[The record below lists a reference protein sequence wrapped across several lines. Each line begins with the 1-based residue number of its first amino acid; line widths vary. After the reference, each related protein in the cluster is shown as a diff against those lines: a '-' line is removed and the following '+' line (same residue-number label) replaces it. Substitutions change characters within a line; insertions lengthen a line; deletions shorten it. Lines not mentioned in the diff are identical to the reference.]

1 MIQSSLYRALNKGF
15 DYQILACKDF
25 KESELAKEVI
35 SYFKPNTK
43 AILFPEFRAK
53 KNDDLRSFFEEFL
66 QLLGGLREFY
76 QALENKQEAIIIAP
90 ISALLHPLPKKE
102 LLESFK
108 ITLLEKYNLKDL
120 KDKLFYY
127 GYEIL
132 DLVEVEGEAS
142 FRGDIVDIYAPNSK
156 AYRLSFFDTECESIK
171 EFDPTTQMSLK
182 EDLLEIEIPPT
193 LFSLD
198 EPSYKDLKTKVE
210 QSPLNSFSKDLTSF
224 GLWFL
229 GEKANDLLH
238 AYKSVISPK
247 ALEEIQELASLNE
260 LDCERFKSLKVLEN
274 AQGYEDLEIHA
285 HALEG
290 FIALHS
296 NHKITLLAPN
306 KTILD
311 NVLGTIK
318 KSNMD
323 NVLGTIEKS
332 NMECV
337 IAPFVLNF
345 KTPDGI
351 FISLNSFERKKKR
364 QKSKLALNE
373 LNPGEWVVHDDY
385 GVGVFSQLVQ
395 HSVLGS
401 KRDFLEIAYLGEDKL
416 LLPVENLHLI
426 ARYVA
431 QSDSVPVK
439 DRLGKGSFLKLKAK
453 VRTKLLEIAGKIIEL
468 AAERNLILG
477 KKMDTHLAELEVF
490 KSHAGFEYTSDQ
502 EKAIAEIS
510 KDLSSKR
517 VMDRLLSGDVG
528 FGKTEVAMHAIF
540 CAFLN
545 GFQSVLVV
553 PTTLLAHQHFETL
566 RARFENFGV
575 KVARLDRYAS
585 EKNKLLKAVELG
597 LIDVLVGTHAI
608 LGAKFKNLGL
618 VVVDEEHKF
627 GVKQKEALK
636 ELSKSVHFLSMS
648 ATPIPRTLNMA
659 LSQIKS
665 ISSLKTPPT
674 DRKPSRTFLKEKND
688 ELLKEI
694 IYRELRR
701 NGQIFYIHN
710 HIASISKVKTKL
722 ENLIPKLKIAILHS
736 QINANKSEEIMLE
749 FAKGNYQVLLCTSI
763 VESGIHLPNA
773 NTIIIDNAQNFGLAD
788 LHQLRGRVG
797 RGKKEGFCYFL
808 IEDQKSLNEQA
819 LKRLLA
825 LEKNSY
831 LGSGESI
838 AYHDL
843 EIRGGGNLLGQDQSG
858 HIKNIGYALY
868 TRMLEDAIYELS
880 GGKKRL
886 EKSVEIQLGVSAF
899 LNPELI
905 ASDSL
910 RLDLYR
916 RLSLC
921 ENVDEVGQIH
931 EEIEDR
937 FGKIDDL
944 SAQFLQIITLK
955 ILANQLGILKLSNFN
970 QNITLTYSDEKK
982 ESLKAP
988 SKDDND
994 ILETLL
1000 KHLRAQ
1006 ISLKQR

>member
-156 AYRLSFFDTECESIK
+156 AYRLSFFDMECESIK

-193 LFSLD
+193 LFSLN
-198 EPSYKDLKTKVE
+198 EQSYKDLKTKVE

-229 GEKANDLLH
+229 GEKANDLLQ

-260 LDCERFKSLKVLEN
+260 LDGERFKFLKVLESP
-274 AQGYEDLEIHA
+274 QGYEDLEIHA
-285 HALEG
+285 HALES

-296 NHKITLLAPN
+296 NRKITLLAPN

-311 NVLGTIK
+311 NAISAL
-318 KSNMD
+318 
-323 NVLGTIEKS
+323 EKS
-332 NMECV
+332 HTECV

-373 LNPGEWVVHDDY
+373 LNAGEWVVHDDY

-431 QSDSVPVK
+431 QSDSVPTK
-439 DRLGKGSFLKLKAK
+439 DRLGKGNFLKLKAK
-453 VRTKLLEIAGKIIEL
+453 VKTKLLEIAGKIIEL

-477 KKMDTHLAELEVF
+477 KKMDTHLAELEIF

-540 CAFLN
+540 CTFLN

-575 KVARLDRYAS
+575 KVARLDRYAN

-659 LSQIKS
+659 LSQIKG
-665 ISSLKTPPT
+665 ISSLKIPPT

-694 IYRELRR
+694 IHRELRR

-722 ENLIPKLKIAILHS
+722 EDLIPKLKIAILHS
-736 QINANKSEEIMLE
+736 QINAHESEEIMLE

-886 EKSVEIQLGVSAF
+886 EKSVEIQLSVSAF

-905 ASDSL
+905 GSDSL

-921 ENVDEVGQIH
+921 ENTDEVGQIH

-955 ILANQLGILKLSNFN
+955 ILANQLGIIKLSNFN
-970 QNITLTYSDEKK
+970 QNITITYSDEKK

-1006 ISLKQR
+1006 ISLKRR

>member
-35 SYFKPNTK
+35 SYFKPNIK

-76 QALENKQEAIIIAP
+76 QALENEQEAIIIAP

-127 GYEIL
+127 GYEIV

-182 EDLLEIEIPPT
+182 EDWLEIEIPPT
-193 LFSLD
+193 LFSLN
-198 EPSYKDLKTKVE
+198 EQSYKDLKTKVE
-210 QSPLNSFSKDLTSF
+210 QSPFNSFSKDLTSF

-238 AYKSVISPK
+238 AYKSIISPK

-274 AQGYEDLEIHA
+274 PQGYEDLEIHA

-296 NHKITLLAPN
+296 NRKITLLAPN

-311 NVLGTIK
+311 NAISALER
-318 KSNMD
+318 SN
-323 NVLGTIEKS
+323 I
-332 NMECV
+332 ECV

-401 KRDFLEIAYLGEDKL
+401 KRDFLEIAYWGEDKL

-431 QSDSVPVK
+431 QSDSVPIK

-477 KKMDTHLAELEVF
+477 KKMETHLAELEVF

-545 GFQSVLVV
+545 GFQSALVV

-597 LIDVLVGTHAI
+597 LVDVLVGTHAI

-659 LSQIKS
+659 LSQIKG

-722 ENLIPKLKIAILHS
+722 EDLIPKLKIAILHS
-736 QINANKSEEIMLE
+736 QINANESEEIMLE
-749 FAKGNYQVLLCTSI
+749 FAKGSYQVLLCTSI

-921 ENVDEVGQIH
+921 ENTDEVGQIH

-937 FGKIDDL
+937 FGKVDDL

-955 ILANQLGILKLSNFN
+955 ILANQLGIIKLSNFN
-970 QNITLTYSDEKK
+970 QNITITYSGEKK

-1006 ISLKQR
+1006 ISLKRR

>member
-1 MIQSSLYRALNKGF
+1 MIQSSLYGALNKGF

-76 QALENKQEAIIIAP
+76 QALENKQKAIIIAP

-182 EDLLEIEIPPT
+182 EDLLEVEIPPT
-193 LFSLD
+193 LFSLN
-198 EPSYKDLKTKVE
+198 EQSYKDLKTKVE

-260 LDCERFKSLKVLEN
+260 LDGERFKFLKVLEN
-274 AQGYEDLEIHA
+274 PQGYEDLEIHA
-285 HALEG
+285 HALES

-296 NHKITLLAPN
+296 NRKITLLAPN

-311 NVLGTIK
+311 NAISVL
-318 KSNMD
+318 
-323 NVLGTIEKS
+323 EKS
-332 NMECV
+332 HIECV

-373 LNPGEWVVHDDY
+373 LNAGEWVVHDDY

-431 QSDSVPVK
+431 QSDSVPIK

-510 KDLSSKR
+510 KDLSSNR

-545 GFQSVLVV
+545 GFQSALVV

-659 LSQIKS
+659 LSQIKG
-665 ISSLKTPPT
+665 ISSLKIPPT

-688 ELLKEI
+688 GLLKEI
-694 IYRELRR
+694 IHRELRR

-722 ENLIPKLKIAILHS
+722 EDLIPKLKIAILHS
-736 QINANKSEEIMLE
+736 QISAHESEETMLE

-886 EKSVEIQLGVSAF
+886 EKSVEIQLSVSAF

-921 ENVDEVGQIH
+921 ENTDEVGQIH

-955 ILANQLGILKLSNFN
+955 ILANQLGIIKLSNFN
-970 QNITLTYSDEKK
+970 QNITITYSDEKK

-988 SKDDND
+988 SKDDSD

-1006 ISLKQR
+1006 ISLKRR

>member
-25 KESELAKEVI
+25 KESKLAKEVI
-35 SYFKPNTK
+35 NYFKPHTK

-76 QALENKQEAIIIAP
+76 QALENKQETIIIAP

-142 FRGDIVDIYAPNSK
+142 FRGDIVDIYIPNSK

-171 EFDPTTQMSLK
+171 ELDPTTQMSLK

-198 EPSYKDLKTKVE
+198 ESSYKDLKTKVE

-260 LDCERFKSLKVLEN
+260 LDCERFNFLKVLEN

-311 NVLGTIK
+311 NVLGTI
-318 KSNMD
+318 
-323 NVLGTIEKS
+323 EKS
-332 NMECV
+332 SMECV

-453 VRTKLLEIAGKIIEL
+453 VRTKLLEIASKIIEL

-477 KKMDTHLAELEVF
+477 KKMDVHLAELEVF

-545 GFQSVLVV
+545 GFQSALVV

-597 LIDVLVGTHAI
+597 LVDVLVGTHAI

-659 LSQIKS
+659 LSQIKG

-722 ENLIPKLKIAILHS
+722 EGLIPKLKIAILHS
-736 QINANKSEEIMLE
+736 QINANESEEIMLE

-921 ENVDEVGQIH
+921 GNVDEVGQIH

-955 ILANQLGILKLSNFN
+955 ILANQLGIIKLSNFN
-970 QNITLTYSDEKK
+970 QNITITYSDEKK

-1006 ISLKQR
+1006 ISLKRR

>member
-1 MIQSSLYRALNKGF
+1 MIQSSLYGALNKGF

-142 FRGDIVDIYAPNSK
+142 FRGDIVDICAPNSK
-156 AYRLSFFDTECESIK
+156 AYRLSFFDMECESIK

-193 LFSLD
+193 LFSLN
-198 EPSYKDLKTKVE
+198 EQSYKDLKTKVE

-247 ALEEIQELASLNE
+247 ALEEIQELTSLNE
-260 LDCERFKSLKVLEN
+260 LDGERFKFLKVLEN
-274 AQGYEDLEIHA
+274 PQGYEDLEIHA
-285 HALEG
+285 HALES

-296 NHKITLLAPN
+296 SRKITLLAPN

-311 NVLGTIK
+311 NAISAL
-318 KSNMD
+318 
-323 NVLGTIEKS
+323 EKS
-332 NMECV
+332 HIECV

-373 LNPGEWVVHDDY
+373 LNAGEWVVHDDY

-401 KRDFLEIAYLGEDKL
+401 KRDFLEIAYWGEDKL

-431 QSDSVPVK
+431 QSDSVPTK

-453 VRTKLLEIAGKIIEL
+453 VKNKLLEIAGKIIEL

-510 KDLSSKR
+510 KDLSSNR

-545 GFQSVLVV
+545 GFQSALVV

-659 LSQIKS
+659 LSQIKG
-665 ISSLKTPPT
+665 ISSLKIPPT

-694 IYRELRR
+694 IHRELRR

-722 ENLIPKLKIAILHS
+722 EDLIPKLKIAILHS
-736 QINANKSEEIMLE
+736 QISAHESEEIMLE

-886 EKSVEIQLGVSAF
+886 EKSVEIQLSVSAF

-921 ENVDEVGQIH
+921 ENTDEVGQIH

-955 ILANQLGILKLSNFN
+955 ILANQLGIIKLSNFN
-970 QNITLTYSDEKK
+970 QNITITYSDEKK

-1006 ISLKQR
+1006 ISLKRH

>member
-1 MIQSSLYRALNKGF
+1 MIQSSLYGALNKGF

-66 QLLGGLREFY
+66 QLLGSLREFY

-156 AYRLSFFDTECESIK
+156 AYRLSFFDAECESIK
-171 EFDPTTQMSLK
+171 EFDPITQMSLK

-193 LFSLD
+193 LFSLN
-198 EPSYKDLKTKVE
+198 EQSYKDLKTKVE

-238 AYKSVISPK
+238 AYKSVISPR

-260 LDCERFKSLKVLEN
+260 LDGERFKFLKILEN
-274 AQGYEDLEIHA
+274 PQGYEDLEIHA
-285 HALEG
+285 HALES

-296 NHKITLLAPN
+296 NRKITLLAPN

-311 NVLGTIK
+311 NAI
-318 KSNMD
+318 SAF
-323 NVLGTIEKS
+323 EKS
-332 NMECV
+332 HIECV

-373 LNPGEWVVHDDY
+373 LNAGEWVVHDDY

-401 KRDFLEIAYLGEDKL
+401 KRDFLEIAYWGEDKL

-431 QSDSVPVK
+431 QSDSVPTK

-453 VRTKLLEIAGKIIEL
+453 VKTKLLEIAGKIIEL

-510 KDLSSKR
+510 KDLSSHK

-545 GFQSVLVV
+545 GFQSALVV

-575 KVARLDRYAS
+575 RVARLDRYAS

-659 LSQIKS
+659 LSQIKG
-665 ISSLKTPPT
+665 ISSLKIPPT

-694 IYRELRR
+694 IHRELRR

-722 ENLIPKLKIAILHS
+722 EDLIPKLKIAILHS
-736 QINANKSEEIMLE
+736 QISAHESEEIMLE

-773 NTIIIDNAQNFGLAD
+773 NTIIIDSAQNFGLAD

-831 LGSGESI
+831 LGSGESV

-886 EKSVEIQLGVSAF
+886 EKSVEIQLSVSAF

-921 ENVDEVGQIH
+921 ENTDEVGQIH

-955 ILANQLGILKLSNFN
+955 ILANQLGIIKLSNFN
-970 QNITLTYSDEKK
+970 QNITITYSDEKK

-1006 ISLKQR
+1006 ISLKRH

>member
-156 AYRLSFFDTECESIK
+156 AYRLSFFDMECESIK

-193 LFSLD
+193 LFSLN
-198 EPSYKDLKTKVE
+198 EQSYKDLKTKVE

-238 AYKSVISPK
+238 AYKSVISPRV
-247 ALEEIQELASLNE
+247 LEEIQELASLNE
-260 LDCERFKSLKVLEN
+260 LDGERFKFLKVLEN
-274 AQGYEDLEIHA
+274 PQGYEDLEIHV
-285 HALEG
+285 HALES

-296 NHKITLLAPN
+296 NRKITLLAPN

-311 NVLGTIK
+311 NAISAL
-318 KSNMD
+318 
-323 NVLGTIEKS
+323 EKS
-332 NMECV
+332 HIECV

-373 LNPGEWVVHDDY
+373 LNAGEWVVHDDY

-453 VRTKLLEIAGKIIEL
+453 VKTKLLEIASKIIEL

-545 GFQSVLVV
+545 GFQSALVV

-636 ELSKSVHFLSMS
+636 KLSKSVHFLSMS

-659 LSQIKS
+659 LSQIKG
-665 ISSLKTPPT
+665 ISSLKIPPT

-694 IYRELRR
+694 IHRELRR

-722 ENLIPKLKIAILHS
+722 EDLIPKLKIAILHS
-736 QINANKSEEIMLE
+736 QINAHESEEIMLE

-886 EKSVEIQLGVSAF
+886 EKSVEIQLSVSAF

-921 ENVDEVGQIH
+921 ENTDEVGQIH

-937 FGKIDDL
+937 FGRIDDL

-955 ILANQLGILKLSNFN
+955 ILANQLGIIKLSNFN
-970 QNITLTYSDEKK
+970 QNITITYSDEKK
-982 ESLKAP
+982 ESLKTP

-1006 ISLKQR
+1006 ISLKQH

>member
-76 QALENKQEAIIIAP
+76 QALENKQETIIIAP

-229 GEKANDLLH
+229 GEKANDLLC
-238 AYKSVISPK
+238 AYKSVISPR

-260 LDCERFKSLKVLEN
+260 LDGERFKLLKVLEN

-296 NHKITLLAPN
+296 NRKITLLAPN

-311 NVLGTIK
+311 NAISVLER
-318 KSNMD
+318 SN
-323 NVLGTIEKS
+323 I
-332 NMECV
+332 ECV

-431 QSDSVPVK
+431 QSDSVPAK

-453 VRTKLLEIAGKIIEL
+453 VRTKLLEIASKIIEL

-477 KKMDTHLAELEVF
+477 KKMDVHLAELEVF

-545 GFQSVLVV
+545 GFQSALVV

-566 RARFENFGV
+566 RTRFENFGV

-597 LIDVLVGTHAI
+597 QVDALIGTHAI

-659 LSQIKS
+659 LSQIKG

-736 QINANKSEEIMLE
+736 QINANESEEIMLE
-749 FAKGNYQVLLCTSI
+749 FAKGSYQVLLCTSI

-868 TRMLEDAIYELS
+868 TCMLEDAIYELS

-921 ENVDEVGQIH
+921 EDVDEVGQIH

-955 ILANQLGILKLSNFN
+955 ILANQLGIIKLSNFN
-970 QNITLTYSDEKK
+970 QNITITYSDENK

-1006 ISLKQR
+1006 ISLKRR

>member
-1 MIQSSLYRALNKGF
+1 MIQSSLYEALNKGF

-35 SYFKPNTK
+35 SYFKPNIK

-76 QALENKQEAIIIAP
+76 QALEDKQEAIIIAP

-156 AYRLSFFDTECESIK
+156 AYRLSFFDMECESIK

-182 EDLLEIEIPPT
+182 EDLLEVEIPPT
-193 LFSLD
+193 LFSLN
-198 EPSYKDLKTKVE
+198 EQSYKDLKTKVE

-260 LDCERFKSLKVLEN
+260 LDGERFKFLKVLEN
-274 AQGYEDLEIHA
+274 PQGYEDLEIHA
-285 HALEG
+285 HALES

-296 NHKITLLAPN
+296 NRKITLLAPN

-311 NVLGTIK
+311 NAISAL
-318 KSNMD
+318 
-323 NVLGTIEKS
+323 EKS
-332 NMECV
+332 HIECV

-373 LNPGEWVVHDDY
+373 LNAGEWVVHDDY

-401 KRDFLEIAYLGEDKL
+401 KRDFLEIAYSGEDKL

-431 QSDSVPVK
+431 QSGSVPVK
-439 DRLGKGSFLKLKAK
+439 DKLGKGSFLKLKAK
-453 VRTKLLEIAGKIIEL
+453 VRAKLLEIAGKIIEL

-477 KKMDTHLAELEVF
+477 KKMDVHLAELEVF

-545 GFQSVLVV
+545 GFQSTLVV

-566 RARFENFGV
+566 RVRFENFGV

-597 LIDVLVGTHAI
+597 LVDVLVGTHAI

-659 LSQIKS
+659 LSQIKG

-694 IYRELRR
+694 IHRELRR

-722 ENLIPKLKIAILHS
+722 EDLIPKLKIAILHS
-736 QINANKSEEIMLE
+736 QINAYESEEIMLE

-831 LGSGESI
+831 LGSGESV

-886 EKSVEIQLGVSAF
+886 EKSVEIQLSVSAF

-921 ENVDEVGQIH
+921 ENTDEMGQIH

-955 ILANQLGILKLSNFN
+955 ILANQLGIIKLSNFN
-970 QNITLTYSDEKK
+970 QNITITYSDEKK

-1006 ISLKQR
+1006 IPLKRH

>member
-35 SYFKPNTK
+35 SYFKPNIK

-193 LFSLD
+193 LFSLN
-198 EPSYKDLKTKVE
+198 EQSYKDLKTKVE

-229 GEKANDLLH
+229 GEKAQDLLSV
-238 AYKSVISPK
+238 YKSVISPR

-260 LDCERFKSLKVLEN
+260 LDYERFKFLEVLEN

-296 NHKITLLAPN
+296 HHKITLLAPN

-311 NVLGTIK
+311 NVLGTI
-318 KSNMD
+318 
-323 NVLGTIEKS
+323 EKS
-332 NMECV
+332 SIQCV

-395 HSVLGS
+395 HSILGS
-401 KRDFLEIAYLGEDKL
+401 KRDFLEIAYSGEDKL

-431 QSDSVPVK
+431 QSDSVPAK

-545 GFQSVLVV
+545 GFQSALVV

-597 LIDVLVGTHAI
+597 QVDVLVGTHAI

-659 LSQIKS
+659 LSQIKG

-722 ENLIPKLKIAILHS
+722 EELIPKLKIAILHS
-736 QINANKSEEIMLE
+736 QINANESEEIMLE

-886 EKSVEIQLGVSAF
+886 EKSVEIQLSVSAF

-921 ENVDEVGQIH
+921 ENTDEVGQIH

-955 ILANQLGILKLSNFN
+955 ILANQLGIIKLSNFN
-970 QNITLTYSDEKK
+970 QNITITYSDEKK

-1006 ISLKQR
+1006 ISLKRH

>member
-35 SYFKPNTK
+35 SYFKPNIK
-43 AILFPEFRAK
+43 AVLFPEFRAK

-142 FRGDIVDIYAPNSK
+142 FRGDIVDIYVPNSK

-171 EFDPTTQMSLK
+171 ELDPTTQMSLK

-238 AYKSVISPK
+238 AYKSVISPR

-260 LDCERFKSLKVLEN
+260 LDCERFKFLKVLEN

-311 NVLGTIK
+311 NAISALER
-318 KSNMD
+318 SN
-323 NVLGTIEKS
+323 I
-332 NMECV
+332 ECV

-431 QSDSVPVK
+431 QSDSVPAK

-453 VRTKLLEIAGKIIEL
+453 VRTKLLEIASKIIEL

-477 KKMDTHLAELEVF
+477 KKMDVHLAELEVF

-510 KDLSSKR
+510 RDLSSHR

-545 GFQSVLVV
+545 GFQSALVV

-597 LIDVLVGTHAI
+597 QVDALIGTHAI

-659 LSQIKS
+659 LSQIKG

-722 ENLIPKLKIAILHS
+722 ENLIPKLKTAILHS
-736 QINANKSEEIMLE
+736 QINANESEEIMLE

-773 NTIIIDNAQNFGLAD
+773 NTIIIDNVQNFGLAD

-921 ENVDEVGQIH
+921 ENTDEVGQIH

-955 ILANQLGILKLSNFN
+955 ILANQLGIIKLSNFN
-970 QNITLTYSDEKK
+970 QNITLTYSDEHK

-1006 ISLKQR
+1006 ISLKRR

>member
-25 KESELAKEVI
+25 KESKLAKEVI
-35 SYFKPNTK
+35 NYFKPNTK
-43 AILFPEFRAK
+43 AVLFPEFRAK

-76 QALENKQEAIIIAP
+76 QALENKQETIIIAP

-171 EFDPTTQMSLK
+171 ELDPTTQMSLK

-260 LDCERFKSLKVLEN
+260 LNYERFKLLKVLEN

-296 NHKITLLAPN
+296 HHKITLLAPN

-311 NVLGTIK
+311 NVLGT
-318 KSNMD
+318 
-323 NVLGTIEKS
+323 LEKS
-332 NMECV
+332 SMECV

-431 QSDSVPVK
+431 QSDSVPIK

-453 VRTKLLEIAGKIIEL
+453 VKTKLLEIAGKIIEL

-477 KKMDTHLAELEVF
+477 KKMDVHLAELEVF

-510 KDLSSKR
+510 RDLSSHR

-545 GFQSVLVV
+545 GFQSALVV

-575 KVARLDRYAS
+575 RVARLDRYAS

-597 LIDVLVGTHAI
+597 QVDALIGTHAI

-659 LSQIKS
+659 LSQIKG

-955 ILANQLGILKLSNFN
+955 ILANQLGIIKLSNFN
-970 QNITLTYSDEKK
+970 QNITITYSDEHK

-1006 ISLKQR
+1006 ISLKRH

>member
-25 KESELAKEVI
+25 KESKLAKEVI
-35 SYFKPNTK
+35 NYFKPNIK
-43 AILFPEFRAK
+43 AVLFPEFRAK

-76 QALENKQEAIIIAP
+76 QALENKQETIIIAP

-142 FRGDIVDIYAPNSK
+142 FRGDIVDIYIPNSK

-229 GEKANDLLH
+229 GEKAQDLLSV
-238 AYKSVISPK
+238 YKSIISPR

-260 LDCERFKSLKVLEN
+260 LDYERFKFLEVLEN
-274 AQGYEDLEIHA
+274 AQGYEDLEIHV

-311 NVLGTIK
+311 NVLGTI
-318 KSNMD
+318 
-323 NVLGTIEKS
+323 EKS
-332 NMECV
+332 SMECV

-373 LNPGEWVVHDDY
+373 LNAGEWVVHDDY

-431 QSDSVPVK
+431 QSDSVPAK

-453 VRTKLLEIAGKIIEL
+453 VRTKLLEIASKIIEL

-477 KKMDTHLAELEVF
+477 KKMDVHLAELEVF

-510 KDLSSKR
+510 RDLSSKR

-545 GFQSVLVV
+545 GFQSALVV

-597 LIDVLVGTHAI
+597 QVDALIGTHAI

-659 LSQIKS
+659 LSQIKG
-665 ISSLKTPPT
+665 ISSLKIPPT

-694 IYRELRR
+694 IHRELRR

-722 ENLIPKLKIAILHS
+722 EDLIPKLKIAILHS
-736 QINANKSEEIMLE
+736 QINANESEEIMLE

-921 ENVDEVGQIH
+921 ENTDEVGQIH

-955 ILANQLGILKLSNFN
+955 ILANQLGIIKLSNFN
-970 QNITLTYSDEKK
+970 QNITITYSDEKK

-1006 ISLKQR
+1006 ISLKRR

>member
-25 KESELAKEVI
+25 KESKLAKEVI
-35 SYFKPNTK
+35 SYFKPNIK
-43 AILFPEFRAK
+43 AVLFPEFRAK

-76 QALENKQEAIIIAP
+76 QALENKQETIIIAP

-142 FRGDIVDIYAPNSK
+142 FRGDIVDIYVPNSK

-229 GEKANDLLH
+229 GEKANDLLC
-238 AYKSVISPK
+238 AYKSVISPR

-311 NVLGTIK
+311 NVLGTI
-318 KSNMD
+318 
-323 NVLGTIEKS
+323 EKS
-332 NMECV
+332 SMECV

-431 QSDSVPVK
+431 QSDSVPAK

-477 KKMDTHLAELEVF
+477 KKMDVHLAELEVF

-510 KDLSSKR
+510 KDLSSHR

-545 GFQSVLVV
+545 GFQSALVV

-597 LIDVLVGTHAI
+597 QVDVLVGTHAI

-659 LSQIKS
+659 LSQIKG

-722 ENLIPKLKIAILHS
+722 EELIPKLKIAILHS

-955 ILANQLGILKLSNFN
+955 ILANQLGIIKLSNFN
-970 QNITLTYSDEKK
+970 QNITLTYSDEHK

-1006 ISLKQR
+1006 ISLKRR

>member
-1 MIQSSLYRALNKGF
+1 MIQSILYRALNKGF
-15 DYQILACKDF
+15 DHQILACKDF

-35 SYFKPNTK
+35 SYVRPHAK

-66 QLLGGLREFY
+66 HLLGALREFY

-108 ITLLEKYNLKDL
+108 ITLLEKYDLKALKDR
-120 KDKLFYY
+120 LFYH

-171 EFDPTTQMSLK
+171 EFDPITQMSLK
-182 EDLLEIEIPPT
+182 EELLEIEIPPT

-198 EPSYKDLKTKVE
+198 EQSYQDLQTKVK
-210 QSPLNSFSKDLTSF
+210 QSPLNSFSKDLASF

-229 GEKANDLLH
+229 DEKAQDLLSV
-238 AYKSVISPK
+238 YKSIISPK

-260 LDCERFKSLKVLEN
+260 LDCERFKPLKILETP
-274 AQGYEDLEIHA
+274 QGYEDLEIHA
-285 HALEG
+285 RAIES

-296 NHKITLLAPN
+296 NRKITLLAPN

-311 NVLGTIK
+311 NALGVLERSHIQ
-318 KSNMD
+318 
-323 NVLGTIEKS
+323 
-332 NMECV
+332 CA

-345 KTPDGI
+345 KTPDEI

-373 LNPGEWVVHDDY
+373 LNAGEWVVHDDY

-431 QSDSVPVK
+431 QSDSVPTK

-453 VRTKLLEIAGKIIEL
+453 VRTKLLEIASKIIEL

-477 KKMDTHLAELEVF
+477 KKMETHLAELEIF
-490 KSHAGFEYTSDQ
+490 KTHAGFEYTSDQ

-510 KDLSSKR
+510 RDLSSHR

-545 GFQSVLVV
+545 GFQSALVV

-575 KVARLDRYAS
+575 KVARLDRYVS
-585 EKNKLLKAVELG
+585 EKNKLLKAVESG
-597 LIDVLVGTHAI
+597 LVDALVGTHAI

-618 VVVDEEHKF
+618 MVVDEEHKF

-659 LSQIKS
+659 LSQIKG

-694 IYRELRR
+694 IHRELRR

-710 HIASISKVKTKL
+710 HIASISKVKKEL

-736 QINANKSEEIMLE
+736 QINANESEEIMLE

-858 HIKNIGYALY
+858 HIKNIGYELY

-886 EKSVEIQLGVSAF
+886 EKSVEIQLSVSAF

-937 FGKIDDL
+937 FGKMDAL
-944 SAQFLQIITLK
+944 SEQFLQIITLK
-955 ILANQLGILKLSNFN
+955 ILANELGIIKLSNFN
-970 QNITLTYSDEKK
+970 QNITIAYSDENK

-1000 KHLRAQ
+1000 KHLRTQ
-1006 ISLKQR
+1006 IALKRR

>member
-260 LDCERFKSLKVLEN
+260 VDGERFKSLKVLEN
-274 AQGYEDLEIHA
+274 PQGYEDLEIHA

-296 NHKITLLAPN
+296 NRKITLLAPN
-306 KTILD
+306 KTIL
-311 NVLGTIK
+311 NNAISAL
-318 KSNMD
+318 
-323 NVLGTIEKS
+323 EKS
-332 NMECV
+332 HIECV

-431 QSDSVPVK
+431 QSDSVPAK

-453 VRTKLLEIAGKIIEL
+453 VKTKLLEIASKIIEL

-502 EKAIAEIS
+502 EKAIAEIL

-545 GFQSVLVV
+545 GFQSALVV

-636 ELSKSVHFLSMS
+636 KLSKSVHFLSMS

-659 LSQIKS
+659 LSQIKG
-665 ISSLKTPPT
+665 ISSLKIPPT

-694 IYRELRR
+694 IHRELRR

-722 ENLIPKLKIAILHS
+722 EDLIPKLKIAILHS
-736 QINANKSEEIMLE
+736 QINAHESEEIMLE

-808 IEDQKSLNEQA
+808 IEDQKSLNEQT

-886 EKSVEIQLGVSAF
+886 EKSVEIQLSVSAF

-905 ASDSL
+905 GSDSL

-921 ENVDEVGQIH
+921 ENTDEVGQIH

-955 ILANQLGILKLSNFN
+955 ILADQLGIIKLSNFN
-970 QNITLTYSDEKK
+970 QNITITYSDEKK

-1006 ISLKQR
+1006 ISLKRH

>member
-35 SYFKPNTK
+35 SYFKPNIK
-43 AILFPEFRAK
+43 AVLFPEFRAK

-193 LFSLD
+193 LFSLN
-198 EPSYKDLKTKVE
+198 EQSYKDLKAKVE

-238 AYKSVISPK
+238 AYKSVISPR

-260 LDCERFKSLKVLEN
+260 LDGERFKFLKVLESP
-274 AQGYEDLEIHA
+274 QGYEDLEIHA
-285 HALEG
+285 HALES

-296 NHKITLLAPN
+296 NRKITLLSPN

-311 NVLGTIK
+311 NAISAL
-318 KSNMD
+318 
-323 NVLGTIEKS
+323 EKS
-332 NMECV
+332 HIECV

-351 FISLNSFERKKKR
+351 FVSLNSFERKKKR

-373 LNPGEWVVHDDY
+373 LNAGEWVVHDDY

-431 QSDSVPVK
+431 QSDSVPIK

-453 VRTKLLEIAGKIIEL
+453 VKTKLLEIASKIIEL

-477 KKMDTHLAELEVF
+477 KKMDTHLAELEIF

-545 GFQSVLVV
+545 GFQSALVV

-585 EKNKLLKAVELG
+585 EKNKLLKAVGLG

-608 LGAKFKNLGL
+608 LGTKFKNLGL

-659 LSQIKS
+659 LSQIKG
-665 ISSLKTPPT
+665 ISSLKIPPT

-694 IYRELRR
+694 IHRELRR

-722 ENLIPKLKIAILHS
+722 EDLIPKLKIAILHS
-736 QINANKSEEIMLE
+736 QINAHESEEIMLE

-886 EKSVEIQLGVSAF
+886 EKSVEIQLSVSAF

-905 ASDSL
+905 GSDNL

-921 ENVDEVGQIH
+921 ENTDEVGQIH

-955 ILANQLGILKLSNFN
+955 ILANQLGIIKLSNFN
-970 QNITLTYSDEKK
+970 QNITITYSDEKK

-1006 ISLKQR
+1006 ISLKRH

>member
-25 KESELAKEVI
+25 KESKLAKEVI
-35 SYFKPNTK
+35 NYFKPNAK

-76 QALENKQEAIIIAP
+76 QALENKQETIIIAP

-260 LDCERFKSLKVLEN
+260 LDGERFKFLKVLETP
-274 AQGYEDLEIHA
+274 QGYEDLEIHA

-311 NVLGTIK
+311 NAISALERSSI
-318 KSNMD
+318 
-323 NVLGTIEKS
+323 
-332 NMECV
+332 ECV

-431 QSDSVPVK
+431 QSDSVPAK

-545 GFQSVLVV
+545 GFQSTLVV

-597 LIDVLVGTHAI
+597 LVDVLVGTHAI

-659 LSQIKS
+659 LSQIKG

-722 ENLIPKLKIAILHS
+722 EELIPKLKIAILHS
-736 QINANKSEEIMLE
+736 QINASKSEEIMLE

-831 LGSGESI
+831 LGSGESV

-955 ILANQLGILKLSNFN
+955 ILANQLGIIKLSNFN
-970 QNITLTYSDEKK
+970 QNITITYGDEKK

-1006 ISLKQR
+1006 ISLKRH

>member
-1 MIQSSLYRALNKGF
+1 MIQSSLYGALNKGF

-35 SYFKPNTK
+35 SYFKPNIK

-156 AYRLSFFDTECESIK
+156 AYRLSFFDAECESIK

-182 EDLLEIEIPPT
+182 EDLLEVEIPPT
-193 LFSLD
+193 LFSLN
-198 EPSYKDLKTKVE
+198 EQSYKDLKTKVE

-260 LDCERFKSLKVLEN
+260 LDNERFKFLKILEN
-274 AQGYEDLEIHA
+274 LQGYEDLEIHT
-285 HALEG
+285 HALES

-296 NHKITLLAPN
+296 NRKITLLAPN

-311 NVLGTIK
+311 NAISAL
-318 KSNMD
+318 
-323 NVLGTIEKS
+323 EKS
-332 NMECV
+332 HIECV

-373 LNPGEWVVHDDY
+373 LNAGEWVVHDDY

-426 ARYVA
+426 ARYVV
-431 QSDSVPVK
+431 QSDSVPTK

-453 VRTKLLEIAGKIIEL
+453 VKTKLLEIASKIIEL

-545 GFQSVLVV
+545 GFQSALVV

-608 LGAKFKNLGL
+608 LGTKFKNLGL

-659 LSQIKS
+659 LSQIKG
-665 ISSLKTPPT
+665 ISSLKIPPT

-694 IYRELRR
+694 IHRELRR

-722 ENLIPKLKIAILHS
+722 EYLIPKLKIAILHS
-736 QINANKSEEIMLE
+736 QINAHESEEIMLE

-831 LGSGESI
+831 LGSGESV

-886 EKSVEIQLGVSAF
+886 EKSVEIQLSVSTF

-921 ENVDEVGQIH
+921 ENTDEVGQIH

-955 ILANQLGILKLSNFN
+955 ILANQLGIIKLSNFN
-970 QNITLTYSDEKK
+970 QNITITYGDENK

-1000 KHLRAQ
+1000 KHLHAQ
-1006 ISLKQR
+1006 ISLKRH

>member
-25 KESELAKEVI
+25 KESKLAKEVI

-76 QALENKQEAIIIAP
+76 QALENKQETIIIAP

-156 AYRLSFFDTECESIK
+156 AYRLSFFDMECESIK
-171 EFDPTTQMSLK
+171 ELDPATQMSLK

-229 GEKANDLLH
+229 GEKAQDLLSV
-238 AYKSVISPK
+238 YKSIISPR

-260 LDCERFKSLKVLEN
+260 LDCERFKFLKVLEN

-285 HALEG
+285 HALES

-311 NVLGTIK
+311 NAISAL
-318 KSNMD
+318 
-323 NVLGTIEKS
+323 EKS
-332 NMECV
+332 SMECV

-373 LNPGEWVVHDDY
+373 LNAGEWVVHDDY

-431 QSDSVPVK
+431 QSDSVPAK

-453 VRTKLLEIAGKIIEL
+453 VRAKLLEIAGKIIEL

-477 KKMDTHLAELEVF
+477 KKMDTHLAELEIF
-490 KSHAGFEYTSDQ
+490 KSQAGFEYTSDQ

-510 KDLSSKR
+510 KDLSSHR

-545 GFQSVLVV
+545 GFQSALVV

-566 RARFENFGV
+566 RARFEKFGV
-575 KVARLDRYAS
+575 KVARLDRYVS

-597 LIDVLVGTHAI
+597 LIDALVGTHAI

-659 LSQIKS
+659 LSQIKG
-665 ISSLKTPPT
+665 ISSLKIPPT

-694 IYRELRR
+694 IHRELRR

-886 EKSVEIQLGVSAF
+886 EKSVEIQLSVSAF

-955 ILANQLGILKLSNFN
+955 ILANQLGIIKLSNFN
-970 QNITLTYSDEKK
+970 QNITLTYNDEHK

-1006 ISLKQR
+1006 ISLKRR

>member
-25 KESELAKEVI
+25 KESKLAKEVI

-76 QALENKQEAIIIAP
+76 QALENKQETIIIAP

-238 AYKSVISPK
+238 AYKSVISPR

-260 LDCERFKSLKVLEN
+260 LDCERFKLLKVLEN
-274 AQGYEDLEIHA
+274 VQGYEDLEIHV

-290 FIALHS
+290 FITLHS
-296 NHKITLLAPN
+296 NRKITLLAPN

-311 NVLGTIK
+311 NVLGALER
-318 KSNMD
+318 SN
-323 NVLGTIEKS
+323 I
-332 NMECV
+332 ECV

-373 LNPGEWVVHDDY
+373 LNAGEWVVHDDY

-431 QSDSVPVK
+431 QSDSVPAK

-453 VRTKLLEIAGKIIEL
+453 VRTKLLEIASKIIEL

-477 KKMDTHLAELEVF
+477 KKMDVHLAELEVF
-490 KSHAGFEYTSDQ
+490 KSHAGFEYTNDQ

-545 GFQSVLVV
+545 GFQSALVV

-575 KVARLDRYAS
+575 RVARLDRYAS
-585 EKNKLLKAVELG
+585 EKNKLLKAVGLG

-636 ELSKSVHFLSMS
+636 ELSKSVHLLSMS

-659 LSQIKS
+659 LSQIKG

-722 ENLIPKLKIAILHS
+722 EELIPKLKIAILHS

-921 ENVDEVGQIH
+921 ENTDEVGQIH

-937 FGKIDDL
+937 FGKMDDL

-955 ILANQLGILKLSNFN
+955 ILANQLGIIKLSNFN
-970 QNITLTYSDEKK
+970 QNITLTYSDEHK

-1006 ISLKQR
+1006 ISLKRR

>member
-25 KESELAKEVI
+25 KESKLAKEVI
-35 SYFKPNTK
+35 SYFKPNIK
-43 AILFPEFRAK
+43 AVLFPEFRAK

-66 QLLGGLREFY
+66 QLLGALREFY

-156 AYRLSFFDTECESIK
+156 AYRLSFFDAECESIK
-171 EFDPTTQMSLK
+171 ELDPTTQMSLK

-198 EPSYKDLKTKVE
+198 ESSYKDLKTKVE

-260 LDCERFKSLKVLEN
+260 LDCERFKLLKVLEN

-311 NVLGTIK
+311 NVLGTI
-318 KSNMD
+318 
-323 NVLGTIEKS
+323 EKS
-332 NMECV
+332 SMECV

-431 QSDSVPVK
+431 QSDSVPAK

-453 VRTKLLEIAGKIIEL
+453 VRAKLLEIAGKIIEL

-477 KKMDTHLAELEVF
+477 KKMDVHLAELEVF

-510 KDLSSKR
+510 RDLSSHR

-540 CAFLN
+540 CTFLN
-545 GFQSVLVV
+545 GFQSALVV

-566 RARFENFGV
+566 RARFESFGV

-585 EKNKLLKAVELG
+585 EKNKLLKAVGLG

-659 LSQIKS
+659 LSQIKG

-831 LGSGESI
+831 LGSGESV

-944 SAQFLQIITLK
+944 SAQFLQIIMLK
-955 ILANQLGILKLSNFN
+955 ILANQLGIIKLSNFN
-970 QNITLTYSDEKK
+970 QNITITYSDEKK

-1006 ISLKQR
+1006 ISLKRR

>member
-25 KESELAKEVI
+25 KESKLAKEVI
-35 SYFKPNTK
+35 SYFKPNIKTV
-43 AILFPEFRAK
+43 IFPEFRAK

-76 QALENKQEAIIIAP
+76 QALENKQEVIIIAP

-198 EPSYKDLKTKVE
+198 ESSYKDLKTKVE

-238 AYKSVISPK
+238 AYKSVISPR

-260 LDCERFKSLKVLEN
+260 LDYERFKLLKVLEN

-296 NHKITLLAPN
+296 HHKITLLAPN

-311 NVLGTIK
+311 NVLGTI
-318 KSNMD
+318 
-323 NVLGTIEKS
+323 EKS
-332 NMECV
+332 SMECV

-373 LNPGEWVVHDDY
+373 LNAGEWVVHDDY
-385 GVGVFSQLVQ
+385 GVGVFSQLIQ

-431 QSDSVPVK
+431 QSDSVPAK

-453 VRTKLLEIAGKIIEL
+453 VRTKLLEIASKIIEL

-477 KKMDTHLAELEVF
+477 KKMDVHLAELEVF

-545 GFQSVLVV
+545 GFQSALVV

-575 KVARLDRYAS
+575 KVARLDRYIKTS
-585 EKNKLLKAVELG
+585 EKNKLLKAVGLG
-597 LIDVLVGTHAI
+597 QVDALIGTHAI

-659 LSQIKS
+659 LSQIKG

-970 QNITLTYSDEKK
+970 QNITLTYSDEHK

-1006 ISLKQR
+1006 ISLKRR

>member
-25 KESELAKEVI
+25 KESKLAKEVI
-35 SYFKPNTK
+35 SYFKPNIK

-171 EFDPTTQMSLK
+171 ELDPTTQMSLK

-238 AYKSVISPK
+238 AYKSVISPR

-260 LDCERFKSLKVLEN
+260 LDYERFKLLKVLEN

-296 NHKITLLAPN
+296 HHKITLLAPN

-311 NVLGTIK
+311 NVLGTI
-318 KSNMD
+318 
-323 NVLGTIEKS
+323 EKNS
-332 NMECV
+332 IQCV

-431 QSDSVPVK
+431 QSDSVPAK

-453 VRTKLLEIAGKIIEL
+453 VRTKLLEIASKIIEL

-477 KKMDTHLAELEVF
+477 KKMDVHLAELEVF

-510 KDLSSKR
+510 RDLSSKR

-597 LIDVLVGTHAI
+597 LVDVLVGTHAI

-659 LSQIKS
+659 LSQIKG

-736 QINANKSEEIMLE
+736 QINANESEEIMLE

-838 AYHDL
+838 AYYDL

-921 ENVDEVGQIH
+921 ENTDEVGQIH

-955 ILANQLGILKLSNFN
+955 ILANQLGIIKLSNFN
-970 QNITLTYSDEKK
+970 QNITLTYSDENK

-1000 KHLRAQ
+1000 KHLCAQ
-1006 ISLKQR
+1006 ISLKWH

>member
-25 KESELAKEVI
+25 KESKLAKEVI
-35 SYFKPNTK
+35 NYFKPNTK
-43 AILFPEFRAK
+43 AVLFPEFRAK

-76 QALENKQEAIIIAP
+76 QALENKQETIIIAP

-171 EFDPTTQMSLK
+171 ELDPTTQMSLK

-198 EPSYKDLKTKVE
+198 ESSYKDLKTKVE

-229 GEKANDLLH
+229 GEKAQDLLSV
-238 AYKSVISPK
+238 YKSVISPR

-260 LDCERFKSLKVLEN
+260 LDYERFKSLKVLEN

-311 NVLGTIK
+311 NVLGTI
-318 KSNMD
+318 
-323 NVLGTIEKS
+323 EKS
-332 NMECV
+332 SMECV

-431 QSDSVPVK
+431 QSDSVPAK

-477 KKMDTHLAELEVF
+477 KKMDVHLAELEVF

-502 EKAIAEIS
+502 EKTIAEIS
-510 KDLSSKR
+510 KDLSSHR

-545 GFQSVLVV
+545 GFQSALVV

-597 LIDVLVGTHAI
+597 LVDVLVGTHAI
-608 LGAKFKNLGL
+608 FCAKFKNLGL

-659 LSQIKS
+659 LSQIKG

-694 IYRELRR
+694 IHRELRR

-736 QINANKSEEIMLE
+736 QINANESEEIMLE

-970 QNITLTYSDEKK
+970 QNITLTYNDEHK

-1006 ISLKQR
+1006 ISLKRR

>member
-15 DYQILACKDF
+15 DYQILACKNF
-25 KESELAKEVI
+25 KESKLAKEVI

-76 QALENKQEAIIIAP
+76 QALENKQETIIIAP

-171 EFDPTTQMSLK
+171 ELDPTTQMSLK

-229 GEKANDLLH
+229 GEKAQDLLSV
-238 AYKSVISPK
+238 YKSVISPK

-260 LDCERFKSLKVLEN
+260 LDGERFKFLKVLEN

-311 NVLGTIK
+311 NTISVLDAG
-318 KSNMD
+318 
-323 NVLGTIEKS
+323 

-345 KTPDGI
+345 KTPDRI
-351 FISLNSFERKKKR
+351 FISLNSFERKKKHR
-364 QKSKLALNE
+364 KSKLALNE

-431 QSDSVPVK
+431 QSDSVPAK

-453 VRTKLLEIAGKIIEL
+453 VRTKLLEIASKIIEL

-510 KDLSSKR
+510 KDLSSHR

-545 GFQSVLVV
+545 GFQSALVV

-597 LIDVLVGTHAI
+597 LVDALIGTHAI

-659 LSQIKS
+659 LSQIKG

-722 ENLIPKLKIAILHS
+722 EELIPKLKIAILHS
-736 QINANKSEEIMLE
+736 QINAHESEEIMLE

-937 FGKIDDL
+937 FGKMDDL

-955 ILANQLGILKLSNFN
+955 ILANQLGIIKLSNFN
-970 QNITLTYSDEKK
+970 QNITLTYSDEHK

-1006 ISLKQR
+1006 ISLKRR

>member
-1 MIQSSLYRALNKGF
+1 MIQSSLYKALNEGF

-25 KESELAKEVI
+25 KESKLAKEVI

-43 AILFPEFRAK
+43 AVLFPEFRAK

-76 QALENKQEAIIIAP
+76 QALENKQETIIIAP

-171 EFDPTTQMSLK
+171 ELDPATQMSLK

-198 EPSYKDLKTKVE
+198 ESSYKDLKTKVE

-229 GEKANDLLH
+229 GEKAQDLLSV
-238 AYKSVISPK
+238 YKSVISPR

-260 LDCERFKSLKVLEN
+260 LDCERFKFLEVLEN
-274 AQGYEDLEIHA
+274 AQGYEDLEIHV

-311 NVLGTIK
+311 NVLGA
-318 KSNMD
+318 
-323 NVLGTIEKS
+323 LEKS
-332 NMECV
+332 SMECV

-364 QKSKLALNE
+364 QKSKLTLNE

-453 VRTKLLEIAGKIIEL
+453 VRTKLLEIASKIIEL

-477 KKMDTHLAELEVF
+477 KKMDVHLAELEVF

-510 KDLSSKR
+510 KDLSSHR

-545 GFQSVLVV
+545 GFQSALVV

-597 LIDVLVGTHAI
+597 QVDVLVGTHAI

-659 LSQIKS
+659 LSQIKG

-694 IYRELRR
+694 IHRELRR

-722 ENLIPKLKIAILHS
+722 EDLIPKLKIAILHS
-736 QINANKSEEIMLE
+736 QINANESEEIMLE

-858 HIKNIGYALY
+858 HIKNIGYVLY

-955 ILANQLGILKLSNFN
+955 ILANQLGIIKLSNFN
-970 QNITLTYSDEKK
+970 QNITITYSDEKK

-1006 ISLKQR
+1006 ISLKRR

>member
-25 KESELAKEVI
+25 KESKLAKEVI
-35 SYFKPNTK
+35 SYFKPNIK
-43 AILFPEFRAK
+43 AVLFPEFRAK

-108 ITLLEKYNLKDL
+108 ITLSEKYNLKDL

-142 FRGDIVDIYAPNSK
+142 FRGDIVDIYVPNSK

-171 EFDPTTQMSLK
+171 ELDPTTQMSLK

-229 GEKANDLLH
+229 GEKAQDLLSV
-238 AYKSVISPK
+238 YKSVISPK

-260 LDCERFKSLKVLEN
+260 LDCERFKLLKVLEN

-296 NHKITLLAPN
+296 HHKITLLAPN

-311 NVLGTIK
+311 NVLGTLER
-318 KSNMD
+318 SN
-323 NVLGTIEKS
+323 I
-332 NMECV
+332 ECV

-453 VRTKLLEIAGKIIEL
+453 VRTKLLEIASKIIEL

-477 KKMDTHLAELEVF
+477 KKMDVHLAELEVF

-510 KDLSSKR
+510 KDLSSHR

-545 GFQSVLVV
+545 GFQSALVV

-597 LIDVLVGTHAI
+597 QVDALIGTHAI

-659 LSQIKS
+659 LSQIKG

-886 EKSVEIQLGVSAF
+886 EKSVEIQLSVSAF
-899 LNPELI
+899 LNSELI
-905 ASDSL
+905 ANDSL

-921 ENVDEVGQIH
+921 ENTDEVGQIH

-955 ILANQLGILKLSNFN
+955 ILANQLGIIKLSNFN
-970 QNITLTYSDEKK
+970 QNITITYSDEKK

-1006 ISLKQR
+1006 ISLKRH

>member
-25 KESELAKEVI
+25 KESKLAKEVI
-35 SYFKPNTK
+35 SYFKPNIK
-43 AILFPEFRAK
+43 AVLFPEFRAK

-76 QALENKQEAIIIAP
+76 QALENKQETIIIAP

-238 AYKSVISPK
+238 TYKSIISPK

-260 LDCERFKSLKVLEN
+260 LDGERFKFLKVLEN

-296 NHKITLLAPN
+296 NRKITLLAPN

-311 NVLGTIK
+311 NAI
-318 KSNMD
+318 SA
-323 NVLGTIEKS
+323 IEKS
-332 NMECV
+332 SMECV

-431 QSDSVPVK
+431 QSDSVPAK

-545 GFQSVLVV
+545 GFQSALVV

-597 LIDVLVGTHAI
+597 QVDVLVGTHAI
-608 LGAKFKNLGL
+608 LGTKFKNLGL

-659 LSQIKS
+659 LSQIKG

-694 IYRELRR
+694 IHRELRR

-722 ENLIPKLKIAILHS
+722 EELIPKLKIAILHS
-736 QINANKSEEIMLE
+736 QINANESEEIMLE

-831 LGSGESI
+831 LGSGESV

-868 TRMLEDAIYELS
+868 TRMLEYAIYELS

-921 ENVDEVGQIH
+921 ENTDEVGQIH

-955 ILANQLGILKLSNFN
+955 ILANQLGIIKLSNFN
-970 QNITLTYSDEKK
+970 QNITLTYGDEKK

-1006 ISLKQR
+1006 ISLKRR

>member
-25 KESELAKEVI
+25 KESKLAKEVI

-76 QALENKQEAIIIAP
+76 QALENKQETIIIAP

-108 ITLLEKYNLKDL
+108 ITLLGKYNLKDL
-120 KDKLFYY
+120 KNKLFYY

-171 EFDPTTQMSLK
+171 ELDPTTQMSLK

-229 GEKANDLLH
+229 GEKAQDLLSV
-238 AYKSVISPK
+238 YKSVISPR

-260 LDCERFKSLKVLEN
+260 LDCGRFKLLKVLEN
-274 AQGYEDLEIHA
+274 TQGYEDLEIHA

-311 NVLGTIK
+311 NAI
-318 KSNMD
+318 SA
-323 NVLGTIEKS
+323 IERS
-332 NMECV
+332 SIECV

-431 QSDSVPVK
+431 QSDSVPAK

-453 VRTKLLEIAGKIIEL
+453 VRTKLLEIASKIIEL

-477 KKMDTHLAELEVF
+477 KKMDVHLAELEVF

-545 GFQSVLVV
+545 GFQSALVV

-597 LIDVLVGTHAI
+597 QVDVLVGTHAI

-659 LSQIKS
+659 LSQIKG

-736 QINANKSEEIMLE
+736 QINANESEEIMLE

-831 LGSGESI
+831 LGSGESV

-955 ILANQLGILKLSNFN
+955 ILANQLGIIKLSNFN
-970 QNITLTYSDEKK
+970 QNITITYSDEKK

-1006 ISLKQR
+1006 ISLKRR

>member
-25 KESELAKEVI
+25 KESKLAKEVI
-35 SYFKPNTK
+35 SYFKPNIK
-43 AILFPEFRAK
+43 AVLFPEFRAK

-76 QALENKQEAIIIAP
+76 QALENKQETIIIAP

-171 EFDPTTQMSLK
+171 ELDPTTQMSLK

-238 AYKSVISPK
+238 AHKSVISPK

-260 LDCERFKSLKVLEN
+260 LNYERFKFLEVLEN
-274 AQGYEDLEIHA
+274 AQDYEDLEIHA

-296 NHKITLLAPN
+296 HHKITLLAPN

-311 NVLGTIK
+311 NAISAIER
-318 KSNMD
+318 SN
-323 NVLGTIEKS
+323 I
-332 NMECV
+332 ECV

-385 GVGVFSQLVQ
+385 GVGVFSQLIQ

-431 QSDSVPVK
+431 QSDSVPAK

-453 VRTKLLEIAGKIIEL
+453 VRTKLLEIASKIIEL

-510 KDLSSKR
+510 RDLSSKR

-597 LIDVLVGTHAI
+597 LVDVLVGTHAI

-659 LSQIKS
+659 LSQIKG

-970 QNITLTYSDEKK
+970 QNITLTYNDEKK

-1000 KHLRAQ
+1000 KHLHAQ
-1006 ISLKQR
+1006 ISLKRR

>member
-25 KESELAKEVI
+25 KESKLAKEVI

-43 AILFPEFRAK
+43 AVLFPEFRAK

-76 QALENKQEAIIIAP
+76 QALENKQETIIIAP

-171 EFDPTTQMSLK
+171 ELDPTTQMSLK

-229 GEKANDLLH
+229 GEKAQDLLSV
-238 AYKSVISPK
+238 YKSVISPR

-260 LDCERFKSLKVLEN
+260 LDYERFKFLKVLEN

-311 NVLGTIK
+311 NAISAL
-318 KSNMD
+318 
-323 NVLGTIEKS
+323 EKS
-332 NMECV
+332 SMECV

-431 QSDSVPVK
+431 QSDSVPAK
-439 DRLGKGSFLKLKAK
+439 DRLGKGSFLKLKVK

-477 KKMDTHLAELEVF
+477 KKMDVHLAELEVF

-510 KDLSSKR
+510 KDLSSHR

-545 GFQSVLVV
+545 GFQSALVV

-597 LIDVLVGTHAI
+597 LVDVLVGTHAI

-659 LSQIKS
+659 LSQIKG

-722 ENLIPKLKIAILHS
+722 EGLIPKLKIAILHS
-736 QINANKSEEIMLE
+736 QINANESEEIMLE

-831 LGSGESI
+831 LGSGESV

-955 ILANQLGILKLSNFN
+955 ILANQLGIIKLSNFN
-970 QNITLTYSDEKK
+970 QNITITYSDEKK

-1000 KHLRAQ
+1000 KHLRTQ
-1006 ISLKQR
+1006 ISLKRR

>member
-1 MIQSSLYRALNKGF
+1 MIQSSLYGALNKGF

-76 QALENKQEAIIIAP
+76 QALANKREAIIISP

-102 LLESFK
+102 LLGSFK

-156 AYRLSFFDTECESIK
+156 AYRLSFFDMECESIK

-260 LDCERFKSLKVLEN
+260 LDGERFKFLKVLEN
-274 AQGYEDLEIHA
+274 PQGYEDLEIHA
-285 HALEG
+285 HALES

-296 NHKITLLAPN
+296 NRKITLLAPN

-311 NVLGTIK
+311 NAISAL
-318 KSNMD
+318 
-323 NVLGTIEKS
+323 EKS
-332 NMECV
+332 HIECV

-373 LNPGEWVVHDDY
+373 LNAGEWVVHDDY

-401 KRDFLEIAYLGEDKL
+401 KRDFLEIAYWGEDKL

-431 QSDSVPVK
+431 QSDSVPTK

-453 VRTKLLEIAGKIIEL
+453 VKNKLLEIAGKIIEL

-477 KKMDTHLAELEVF
+477 KKMDTHLAELEIF

-510 KDLSSKR
+510 KDLSSNR

-528 FGKTEVAMHAIF
+528 FGKTEVAMHTIF

-545 GFQSVLVV
+545 GFQSALVV

-659 LSQIKS
+659 LSQIKG
-665 ISSLKTPPT
+665 ISSLKIPPT

-694 IYRELRR
+694 IHRELRR

-722 ENLIPKLKIAILHS
+722 EDLIPKLKIAILHS
-736 QINANKSEEIMLE
+736 QISAHESEETMLE

-886 EKSVEIQLGVSAF
+886 EKSVEIQLSVSAF

-921 ENVDEVGQIH
+921 ENTDEVGQIH

-955 ILANQLGILKLSNFN
+955 ILANQLGIIKLSNFN
-970 QNITLTYSDEKK
+970 QNITITYSDEKK

-1006 ISLKQR
+1006 ISLKRH

>member
-25 KESELAKEVI
+25 KESKLAKEVI

-43 AILFPEFRAK
+43 AVLFPEFRAK

-76 QALENKQEAIIIAP
+76 QALENKQEVIIIAP

-142 FRGDIVDIYAPNSK
+142 FRGDIVDIYIPNSK

-171 EFDPTTQMSLK
+171 ELDPTTQMSLK
-182 EDLLEIEIPPT
+182 EELLEIEIPPT

-260 LDCERFKSLKVLEN
+260 LDGERFKFLKVLETP
-274 AQGYEDLEIHA
+274 QGYEDLEIHA
-285 HALEG
+285 PALEG

-296 NHKITLLAPN
+296 NYKITLLAPN

-311 NVLGTIK
+311 NALGAL
-318 KSNMD
+318 D
-323 NVLGTIEKS
+323 AG

-345 KTPDGI
+345 KTPDRI
-351 FISLNSFERKKKR
+351 FISLNSFERKKKHK
-364 QKSKLALNE
+364 KSKLALNE

-431 QSDSVPVK
+431 QSDSVPAK

-453 VRTKLLEIAGKIIEL
+453 VRTKLLEIASKIIEL

-477 KKMDTHLAELEVF
+477 KKMDVHLAELEVF

-545 GFQSVLVV
+545 GFQSALVV

-597 LIDVLVGTHAI
+597 LIDALIGTHAI

-659 LSQIKS
+659 FSQIKG

-694 IYRELRR
+694 IHRELRR

-722 ENLIPKLKIAILHS
+722 EDLIPKLKIAILHS

-808 IEDQKSLNEQA
+808 IEDQKNLNEQA

-937 FGKIDDL
+937 FGKMDDL

-970 QNITLTYSDEKK
+970 QNITITYSDEKK

-1006 ISLKQR
+1006 ISLKRR

>member
-25 KESELAKEVI
+25 KESKLAKEVI

-43 AILFPEFRAK
+43 AVLFPEFRAK

-76 QALENKQEAIIIAP
+76 QALENKQETIIIAP

-171 EFDPTTQMSLK
+171 ELDPTTQMSLK

-198 EPSYKDLKTKVE
+198 ESSYKDLKTKVE

-260 LDCERFKSLKVLEN
+260 LDDERFKFLEVLEN

-290 FIALHS
+290 FITLHS
-296 NHKITLLAPN
+296 HHKITLLAPN

-311 NVLGTIK
+311 NVLGTI
-318 KSNMD
+318 
-323 NVLGTIEKS
+323 EKS
-332 NMECV
+332 SMECV

-373 LNPGEWVVHDDY
+373 LNLGEWVVHDDY

-431 QSDSVPVK
+431 QSDSVPAK

-453 VRTKLLEIAGKIIEL
+453 VRTKLLEIASKIIEL

-510 KDLSSKR
+510 KDLSSHK

-545 GFQSVLVV
+545 GFQSALVV

-575 KVARLDRYAS
+575 RVARLDRYAS
-585 EKNKLLKAVELG
+585 GKNKLLKAVELG
-597 LIDVLVGTHAI
+597 LVDILVGTHAI

-659 LSQIKS
+659 LSQIKG

-722 ENLIPKLKIAILHS
+722 EELIPKLKIAILHS
-736 QINANKSEEIMLE
+736 QINANESEEIMLE
-749 FAKGNYQVLLCTSI
+749 FANGNYQVLLCTSI

-921 ENVDEVGQIH
+921 EDVDEVGQIH

-970 QNITLTYSDEKK
+970 QNITLTYSDEHK

-1006 ISLKQR
+1006 ISLKRR

>member
-25 KESELAKEVI
+25 KESKLAKEVI
-35 SYFKPNTK
+35 NYFTPNIK
-43 AILFPEFRAK
+43 AVLFPEFRAK

-66 QLLGGLREFY
+66 QLLGALREFY

-142 FRGDIVDIYAPNSK
+142 FRGDIVDIYIPNSK
-156 AYRLSFFDTECESIK
+156 AYRLSFFDAECESIK
-171 EFDPTTQMSLK
+171 ELDPTTQMSLK

-229 GEKANDLLH
+229 GEKANDLLGV
-238 AYKSVISPK
+238 YQSIISPK

-260 LDCERFKSLKVLEN
+260 LDDERFKFLKVLEN

-296 NHKITLLAPN
+296 NHKITLLASN
-306 KTILD
+306 KMILD
-311 NVLGTIK
+311 NAISAL
-318 KSNMD
+318 
-323 NVLGTIEKS
+323 EKS
-332 NMECV
+332 SMECV

-345 KTPDGI
+345 KTPDRI

-373 LNPGEWVVHDDY
+373 LNAGEWVVHDDY
-385 GVGVFSQLVQ
+385 GVGVFSQLIQ

-510 KDLSSKR
+510 RDLSSHR

-545 GFQSVLVV
+545 GFQSALVV

-575 KVARLDRYAS
+575 KVARLDRYIKTS
-585 EKNKLLKAVELG
+585 EKSKLLKAVELG
-597 LIDVLVGTHAI
+597 LVDVLIGTHAI
-608 LGAKFKNLGL
+608 LGAKFKSLGL
-618 VVVDEEHKF
+618 MVVDEEHKF

-659 LSQIKS
+659 LSQIKG

-736 QINANKSEEIMLE
+736 QINANESEEIMLE

-808 IEDQKSLNEQA
+808 IEDQKNLNEQA

-955 ILANQLGILKLSNFN
+955 ILANQLGIIKLSNFN
-970 QNITLTYSDEKK
+970 QNITITYNDEKK

-1006 ISLKQR
+1006 ISLKRR

>member
-25 KESELAKEVI
+25 KESKLAKEVI
-35 SYFKPNTK
+35 SYFKPNIK
-43 AILFPEFRAK
+43 AVLFPEFRAK

-66 QLLGGLREFY
+66 QLLGALREFY
-76 QALENKQEAIIIAP
+76 QALENKQETIIIAP

-142 FRGDIVDIYAPNSK
+142 FRGDIVDIYIPNSK

-171 EFDPTTQMSLK
+171 ELDPTTQMSLK

-229 GEKANDLLH
+229 GEKAQDLLSV
-238 AYKSVISPK
+238 YKSVISPR
-247 ALEEIQELASLNE
+247 ALEEIQELAGLNE
-260 LDCERFKSLKVLEN
+260 LDCERFKFLKVLEN

-296 NHKITLLAPN
+296 HHKITLLAPN

-311 NVLGTIK
+311 NAISALER
-318 KSNMD
+318 S
-323 NVLGTIEKS
+323 S
-332 NMECV
+332 MECV

-453 VRTKLLEIAGKIIEL
+453 VRTKLLEIASKIIEL

-490 KSHAGFEYTSDQ
+490 KSHAGFEYTGDQ

-540 CAFLN
+540 CTFLN

-597 LIDVLVGTHAI
+597 QVDVLVGTHAI

-618 VVVDEEHKF
+618 MVVDEEHKF

-648 ATPIPRTLNMA
+648 ATPIPRTLNMV
-659 LSQIKS
+659 LSQIKG

-722 ENLIPKLKIAILHS
+722 EELIPKLKIAILHS
-736 QINANKSEEIMLE
+736 QINANESEEIMLE
-749 FAKGNYQVLLCTSI
+749 FAKGSYQVLLCTSI

-831 LGSGESI
+831 LGSGESV

-921 ENVDEVGQIH
+921 ENTDEVGQIH

-955 ILANQLGILKLSNFN
+955 ILANQLGIIKLSNFN
-970 QNITLTYSDEKK
+970 QNITITYSDEKK

>member
-1 MIQSSLYRALNKGF
+1 MIQSSLYGALNKGF

-156 AYRLSFFDTECESIK
+156 AYRLSFFDMECESIK

-193 LFSLD
+193 LFSLN
-198 EPSYKDLKTKVE
+198 EQSYKDLKTKVE

-238 AYKSVISPK
+238 AYKSVISPR

-260 LDCERFKSLKVLEN
+260 LDNERFKFLKVLEN
-274 AQGYEDLEIHA
+274 PQGYEDLEIHA
-285 HALEG
+285 HALES

-296 NHKITLLAPN
+296 NRKITLLAPN

-311 NVLGTIK
+311 NAISAL
-318 KSNMD
+318 
-323 NVLGTIEKS
+323 EKS
-332 NMECV
+332 HIECV

-373 LNPGEWVVHDDY
+373 LNAGEWVVHDDY

-401 KRDFLEIAYLGEDKL
+401 KRDFLEIAYWGEDKL

-431 QSDSVPVK
+431 QSDSVPTK

-453 VRTKLLEIAGKIIEL
+453 VKAKLLEIASKIIEL

-477 KKMDTHLAELEVF
+477 KKMDMHLAELEVF

-545 GFQSVLVV
+545 GFQSALVV

-659 LSQIKS
+659 LSQIKG
-665 ISSLKTPPT
+665 ISSLKIPPT

-694 IYRELRR
+694 IHRELRR

-722 ENLIPKLKIAILHS
+722 EDLIPKLKIAILHS
-736 QINANKSEEIMLE
+736 QINAHESEETMLE

-886 EKSVEIQLGVSAF
+886 EKSVEIQLSVSAF

-921 ENVDEVGQIH
+921 ENTDEVGQIH

-955 ILANQLGILKLSNFN
+955 ILANQLGIIKLSNFN
-970 QNITLTYSDEKK
+970 QNIIITYNDEKK

-1000 KHLRAQ
+1000 KHLHAQ
-1006 ISLKQR
+1006 ISLKRH

>member
-1 MIQSSLYRALNKGF
+1 MIQSSLYGALNKGF

-43 AILFPEFRAK
+43 VVLFPEFRAK

-90 ISALLHPLPKKE
+90 ISTLLHPLPKKE

-142 FRGDIVDIYAPNSK
+142 FRGDIVDIYVPNSK

-198 EPSYKDLKTKVE
+198 EQSYKDLKAKVE

-260 LDCERFKSLKVLEN
+260 LNCERFKFLKVLEN
-274 AQGYEDLEIHA
+274 PQGYEDLEIHA
-285 HALEG
+285 HALES
-290 FIALHS
+290 FITLHS
-296 NHKITLLAPN
+296 NRKITLLAPN

-311 NVLGTIK
+311 NAISAL
-318 KSNMD
+318 
-323 NVLGTIEKS
+323 EKS
-332 NMECV
+332 SIECV

-345 KTPDGI
+345 KTPNGI

-373 LNPGEWVVHDDY
+373 LNAGEWVVHDDY

-401 KRDFLEIAYLGEDKL
+401 KRDFLEIAYFGEDKL

-431 QSDSVPVK
+431 QSDSVPIK

-453 VRTKLLEIAGKIIEL
+453 VKTKLLEIAGKIIEL

-477 KKMDTHLAELEVF
+477 KKMDTHLAELEIF

-545 GFQSVLVV
+545 GFQSALVV

-585 EKNKLLKAVELG
+585 EKNKLLKAAELG

-608 LGAKFKNLGL
+608 FCAKFKNLGL

-627 GVKQKEALK
+627 GVKQKESLK

-659 LSQIKS
+659 LSQIKG
-665 ISSLKTPPT
+665 ISSLKIPPT

-694 IYRELRR
+694 IHRELRR

-710 HIASISKVKTKL
+710 HIASISKIKTKL
-722 ENLIPKLKIAILHS
+722 EDLIPKLKIAILHS
-736 QINANKSEEIMLE
+736 QISAHESEEIMLE

-773 NTIIIDNAQNFGLAD
+773 NTIIIDKAQNFGLAD

-955 ILANQLGILKLSNFN
+955 ILANQLGIIKLSNFN
-970 QNITLTYSDEKK
+970 QNITLTYNDEHK

-1006 ISLKQR
+1006 ISLKRR

>member
-25 KESELAKEVI
+25 KESKLAKEVI

-76 QALENKQEAIIIAP
+76 QALENKQEVIIIAP

-156 AYRLSFFDTECESIK
+156 AYRLSFFDAECESIK

-229 GEKANDLLH
+229 GEKAQDLLSV
-238 AYKSVISPK
+238 YKSVISPR

-260 LDCERFKSLKVLEN
+260 LDGERFRFLKVLEN
-274 AQGYEDLEIHA
+274 PQGYEDLEIHA

-296 NHKITLLAPN
+296 NRKITLLASN

-311 NVLGTIK
+311 NAISALDAG
-318 KSNMD
+318 
-323 NVLGTIEKS
+323 

-345 KTPDGI
+345 KTPDRI

-373 LNPGEWVVHDDY
+373 LNAGEWVVHDDY

-395 HSVLGS
+395 HSVLGN

-453 VRTKLLEIAGKIIEL
+453 VRAKLLEIAGKIIEL

-477 KKMDTHLAELEVF
+477 KKMDVHLAELEVF

-510 KDLSSKR
+510 RDLSSHM

-545 GFQSVLVV
+545 GFQSALVV

-575 KVARLDRYAS
+575 RVARLDRYAS
-585 EKNKLLKAVELG
+585 EKNKLLKAVGLG

-659 LSQIKS
+659 LSQIKG

-694 IYRELRR
+694 IHRELRR

-722 ENLIPKLKIAILHS
+722 EELIPKLKIAILHS

-858 HIKNIGYALY
+858 HVKNIGYALY

-921 ENVDEVGQIH
+921 ENTDEVGQIH

-955 ILANQLGILKLSNFN
+955 ILANQLGIIKLSNFN
-970 QNITLTYSDEKK
+970 QNITITYSDEKK

-1006 ISLKQR
+1006 FSLKRR